1 LTLKAG
7 TKQLVEQYGDRLVCV
22 RYRYDAVRR
31 KRYKTVELIEEE
43 TAWEAQAEIAPETVL
58 AVRVEYAETELRQQV
73 KAAGGWWNSTQ
84 KVWELRYDQ
93 VVRLGLA
100 ERIVPRADAGVHTH
114 HASTKISATEG
125 TENTAAVRS
134 AAAGGG

>member
-1 LTLKAG
+1 MMRTRLKLQPGMRG
-7 TKQLVEQYGDRLVCV
+7 TKKLVEKYGDRLVCV
-22 RYRYDAVRR
+22 RYRYDAALG

-43 TAWEAQAEIAPETVL
+43 AAWLPQAEIAPETLL

-73 KAAGGWWNSTQ
+73 KAAGGWWNSAQ

-100 ERIVPRADAGVHTH
+100 ERIVPR
-114 HASTKISATEG
+114 E
-125 TENTAAVRS
+125 AAVE
-134 AAAGGG
+134 AGGIKSI